1 MLLAEIAELREKL
14 VAKQYQ
20 NEVYRKLLF
29 GLRSEKRPFDI
40 PGQGTLF
47 EGSATQSDVDEP
59 KQKVEY
65 ERGKAKKSRP
75 EGCVNSEGLRFNDG
89 VPVKTIHL
97 SPNGIEG
104 LSADE
109 YEIIGTREFANSPRH
124 RPVTRSFDTNT
135 HCCLTLLNSYTLISR
150 SSATGCNTAMHIDWS
165 KQLTEASLIG
175 QRYSR
180 R

>member
-124 RPVTRSFDTNT
+124 RPVTRSFDTSN
-135 HCCLTLLNSYTLISR
+135 R
-150 SSATGCNTAMHIDWS
+150 S
-165 KQLTEASLIG
+165 
-175 QRYSR
+175 
-180 R
+180 